1 MRKRHWNGLLIVA
14 ILLISTA
21 PLFAQ
26 AEPDPAKLK
35 ADAQKVVSIIEGN
48 KDKTQAY
55 CRIDELAGQIGEAD
69 QEKDNKK
76 EEALSRQLFELEVK
90 LGPEYISLMSG
101 LKNLDPNS
109 QQANEIESIFAPLDN
124 SCPH

>member
-76 EEALSRQLFELEVK
+76 AEALSRQLFELEVK
-90 LGPEYISLMSG
+90 LGTEYISLMSG
-101 LKNLDPNS
+101 LKNLDANS